1 MDISI
6 QKPFLTLIDEFS
18 KSAQDLNVLIVGETI
33 IDEFIEVIYQGQ
45 SMKSFCP
52 VFQFTEKEKA
62 IQNGGVG
69 AIAGHLKDFVKN
81 VDVITNTQNEIIKT
95 RFIDKNGEK
104 KHLELNKIDN
114 KNFKEI
120 NINTND
126 YDVVIIADFG
136 HGFCDKININ
146 NGFHLMCQTN
156 SYNFGFNRLSKWKNH
171 TKKSISLDL
180 REASLQINSQMTECS
195 NKEAIE
201 IYNYEINSEDLFI
214 TLGSKGAI
222 YTNGEVVENH
232 SVIKSNIVDTI
243 GAGDTFFAFASIAS
257 HLNISPEHKL
267 RIPSLAAS
275 LSTTWLCNEE
285 SVTKEKLINYANSL
299 V

>member
-1 MDISI
+1 MNNNK
-6 QKPFLTLIDEFS
+6 QTTFHTLIDEFANLS
-18 KSAQDLNVLIVGETI
+18 QHLNVLVIGETI

-52 VFQFTEKEKA
+52 VFQYTEKEKA
-62 IQNGGVG
+62 VQNGGVG

-81 VDVITNTQNEIIKT
+81 VDVITNTENEIVKT
-95 RFIDKNGEK
+95 RFIDKDGVK

-120 NINTND
+120 NVRNED
-126 YDVVIIADFG
+126 YDVIIIADFG
-136 HGFCDKININ
+136 HGFCDKINIQD
-146 NGFHLMCQTN
+146 GFHLMCQTN

-171 TKKSISLDL
+171 NKKSVSLDL
-180 REASLQINSQMTECS
+180 REASLQINNQMTKCS
-195 NKEAIE
+195 DKEAIE
-201 IYNYEINSEDLFI
+201 IFNYEINCSDLYV
-214 TLGSKGAI
+214 TLGSKGALH
-222 YTNGEVVENH
+222 TSGEIVTRH
-232 SVIKSNIVDTI
+232 DVIKSNIVDTI

-257 HLNISPEHKL
+257 HLNLSHEHKL
-267 RIPSLAAS
+267 KIPSLAAS

-285 SVTKEKLINYANSL
+285 SVTKEKLRNYANTI